1 MFAQVW
7 ILFLSSF
14 AACSGS
20 TGGGI
25 KMMRA
30 IILYKQV
37 HREIVRALH
46 PSAVVPLRLGRQ
58 PVTDNVL
65 HAVLAFSFMYMVSI
79 VALTLVLSA
88 SGLDLI
94 TAFSGVIACIN
105 NAGPGLAAL
114 GPAGNY
120 QGLSDFQTWVLSF
133 AMILGRLEIF
143 TLLVVLTPAFWRR

>member
-1 MFAQVW
+1 
-7 ILFLSSF
+7 
-14 AACSGS
+14 
-20 TGGGI
+20 
-25 KMMRA
+25 
-30 IILYKQV
+30 
-37 HREIVRALH
+37 
-46 PSAVVPLRLGRQ
+46 
-58 PVTDNVL
+58 VL

-79 VALTLVLSA
+79 VTLTLVLTA

-105 NAGPGLAAL
+105 NAGPGLGAL

-120 QGLSDFQTWVLSF
+120 QGLTDFQTWVMSF